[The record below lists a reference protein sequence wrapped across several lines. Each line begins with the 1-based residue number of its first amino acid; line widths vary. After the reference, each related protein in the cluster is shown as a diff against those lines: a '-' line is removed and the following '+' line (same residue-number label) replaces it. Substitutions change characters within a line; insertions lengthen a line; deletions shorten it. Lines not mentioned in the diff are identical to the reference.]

1 MVLYK
6 TCKMSDYRIFVEKHP
21 EFQVEAK
28 SLLGELNENLQLELK
43 TLRLLNVYDLFGF
56 TPDLLEKSRYS
67 VFGEIVTDSV
77 TDSIDLDG
85 AKYIAVEYLPGQ
97 FDQRA
102 ASAVDCVHLIDPT
115 ARISI
120 KSSKL
125 LIVDSDASE
134 ETLEKIR
141 HYYIN
146 PVESRAKDLSKLAD
160 TEHAAVKPVPVLEGF
175 RNMSGDDLKAYC
187 KKMGLAMNADDL
199 AEVVKYFTE
208 EGRDPNETELRIL
221 DTYWSDHCRHTT
233 FTTELE
239 SIDVEDSFIKE
250 DIDGTM
256 ALYLRMRSETG
267 REKKGLNLMDMA
279 TIGAKYLRK
288 NGLLDD
294 LEVSEENNACSIF
307 IDVDVDGQTERWLLM
322 FKNETHN
329 HPTEIEPF
337 GGAATCLGG
346 AIRDPLSGRSY
357 VYQAMRVT
365 GAGDIYK
372 PVSETLPGKLPQKV
386 ITRKAAQGY
395 SSYGNQIGLAT
406 THVREIYH
414 EGYTAKRMEVGA
426 VVGAVKAGD
435 VRRES
440 PKAGDVVLMIG
451 GRTGRDGI
459 GGATGSSKEHTEESL
474 ETCGSE
480 VQKGNA
486 PEERKLERLFRRPEV
501 TRLIKKSNDFG
512 AGGVSVAI
520 GELADG
526 LDIYLDRVPVK
537 YSGMNSTEL
546 AISESQERMAV
557 VVEAKD
563 EEEFK
568 VLCHSENIEVTHVAE
583 VTDTARMRMFYGDKV
598 VVDLTRAFIDSAG
611 AKHYSKATIGAVED
625 RDPFFR
631 DVPGKNLKERM
642 FANLQDPNVTC
653 QKGLIEMFDSTIG
666 RSTVLMPFGGELQTT
681 ETQVSVQKLPVKG
694 YTDTAS
700 MMAFGFNP
708 DICDWSP
715 YHGAAYSFI
724 EACSKV
730 VAAGGHWETMRFSCQ
745 EYFERMT
752 ADPKVWGKPTAA
764 LLGALKMQKELGLAS
779 IGGKDSMSGSFETED
794 GTIHVPPTLI
804 AFGITPVK
812 ADKVISPELKWEG
825 DRLYLVKHTPL
836 ANKMP
841 DTEQLKR
848 NWNNIQK
855 KIEDGTIVAGWAV
868 GFGGVAEALCKMSF
882 GNAFGFDVNLPEDE
896 LFNLSYGS
904 IVVETD
910 GSALDFENAVEI
922 GTVTSGED
930 GNVRVNGTKLSIFE
944 MMDFN
949 ASLFEK
955 VYPAVSKPDFKR
967 LLPKGMEGVK
977 PFKAKKADLEYKGP
991 KVDKVI
997 AYLPVF
1003 PGTNC
1008 DYDSAKAFRKAG
1020 AEIRT
1025 SVFRNLSDKDV
1036 FESIAQM
1043 KKNIDECQILML
1055 SGGFS
1060 AGDEPDGSGKFIAN
1074 VLNNKDIAEAIEGL
1088 LSRGGL
1094 ILGICNGFQALV
1106 KSGLLPYG
1114 ELGKVT
1120 KDSPTLFRNDIN
1132 RHISQMV
1139 TTRVASTNSPWLRGM
1154 AIGDEYTIPVSHGE
1168 GKFVVSEELA
1178 RELFANGQV
1187 AFQYVDPLTDDPTM
1201 ESPYNPNGSYYA
1213 IEGIISRNGQILGK
1227 MGHSERYERN
1237 LLKNIE
1243 ADLEQPLFENAVR
1256 YFIG

>member
-1 MVLYK
+1 
-6 TCKMSDYRIFVEKHP
+6 MSNYRIFVEKHP

-146 PVESRAKDLSKLAD
+146 PVESRSKDLSKLAD

-557 VVEAKD
+557 VVGAKD

-568 VLCHSENIEVTHVAE
+568 ALCHSENIEVTHVAE

-836 ANKMP
+836 ADRMP

-868 GFGGVAEALCKMSF
+868 EFGGVAEALCKMSF
-882 GNAFGFDVNLPEDE
+882 GNAFGFDVNLSEDE

-1043 KKNIDECQILML
+1043 KKNIEDCQILML

-1187 AFQYVDPLTDDPTM
+1187 AFQYVDPLTDEPTM

>member
-1 MVLYK
+1 MA
-6 TCKMSDYRIFVEKHP
+6 DYRIFVEKKP
-21 EFQVEAK
+21 EFRVEAE
-28 SLLGELNENLQLELK
+28 SLRGELNENLQLNLK

-56 TPDLLEKSRYS
+56 TPELLEKTRYS

-77 TDSIDLDG
+77 TDSIDLSG
-85 AKYIAVEYLPGQ
+85 KKYIAVEYLPGQ

-102 ASAVDCVHLIDPT
+102 ASAVDCVHLIDPS
-115 ARISI
+115 AGISI

-125 LIVDSDASE
+125 LIADPDTSE

-141 HYYIN
+141 RYYIN
-146 PVESRAKDLSKLAD
+146 PVESRPKDLGKLAQ
-160 TEHAAVKPVPVLEGF
+160 TELADINPVPVLDGF
-175 RNMSGDDLKAYC
+175 NSMKPEELKEYRR
-187 KKMGLAMNADDL
+187 KMGLAMSEEDL
-199 AEVVKYFTE
+199 MEVIKYFTA

-239 SIDVEDSFIKE
+239 QLDVEESFIKE
-250 DIDGTM
+250 EIDGTLN
-256 ALYLRMRSETG
+256 LYLKMRKELG
-267 REKKGLNLMDMA
+267 RENKGLNLMDMA
-279 TIGAKYLRK
+279 TIGARYLRK
-288 NGLLDD
+288 EGKLDD
-294 LEVSEENNACSIF
+294 MEVSEENNACSIF
-307 IDVDVDGQTERWLLM
+307 IDVDVDGKTEKWLLM

-372 PVSETLPGKLPQKV
+372 PVSETIPGKLPQKV
-386 ITRKAAQGY
+386 ITRKAAHGY

-414 EGYTAKRMEVGA
+414 DGYTAKRLEVGA
-426 VVGAVKAGD
+426 VVGAVKAD
-435 VRRES
+435 HVRRET
-440 PKAGDVVLMIG
+440 PVPGDIVLMFG

-474 ETCGSE
+474 ESCGSE

-501 TRLIKKSNDFG
+501 TSLIKKSNDFG

-520 GELADG
+520 GELTDG
-526 LDIYLDRVPVK
+526 LDIYLDRIPVK

-546 AISESQERMAV
+546 AISESQERMSV

-563 EEEFK
+563 KEEFIRY
-568 VLCHSENIEVTHVAE
+568 CHEENIEVTHVAD
-583 VTDTARMRMFYGDKV
+583 VTDTGKMRMFNNGKV
-598 VVDLTRAFIDSAG
+598 VADLKRSFIDSAG
-611 AKHYSKATIGAVED
+611 ARHYAKATVGAVD
-625 RDPFFR
+625 GTDPFFR
-631 DVPGKNLKERM
+631 DIPGKTLKDKM
-642 FANLQDPNVTC
+642 FANMQDPNVTC
-653 QKGLIEMFDSTIG
+653 QKGLVEMFDSSIG

-681 ETQVSVQKLPVKG
+681 ETQVSVQKLPTDG

-708 DICDWSP
+708 DLSEWSP
-715 YHGAAYSFI
+715 YHGAAYSFV
-724 EACSKV
+724 EACSKI

-752 ADPKVWGKPTAA
+752 SDPKTWGKPAAA

-779 IGGKDSMSGSFETED
+779 IGGKDSMSGSFETD
-794 GTIHVPPTLI
+794 KGPIHVPPTLI

-812 ADKVISPELKWEG
+812 ADKVISPEFKWEE
-825 DRLYLVKHTPL
+825 DRLYLVRHTPL
-836 ANKMP
+836 QNRMP
-841 DTEQLKR
+841 DIGMLKN
-848 NWNNIQK
+848 NWNHVQE
-855 KIEDGTIVAGWAV
+855 KIEDGTIVAAWAV
-868 GFGGVAEALCKMSF
+868 GFGGVAEGLCKMSF
-882 GNAFGFDVNLPEDE
+882 GNAFGFDVNLGEED

-904 IVVETD
+904 IIVETD
-910 GSALDFENAVEI
+910 GSALDFPNAIEI
-922 GTVTSGED
+922 GKVTDGED
-930 GNVRVNGTKLSIFE
+930 GNVRINGTKISIFE
-944 MMDFN
+944 LMDFN
-949 ASLFEK
+949 ASLFDK
-955 VYPAVSKPDFKR
+955 VYPSTCRAGFDKVIPD
-967 LLPKGMEGVK
+967 GMEGIK
-977 PFKAKKADLEYKGP
+977 PYKAKKADLKYKGP
-991 KVDKVI
+991 AVDEVI

-1020 AEIRT
+1020 ATVRT
-1025 SVFRNLSDKDV
+1025 SVFRNLTDKDV
-1036 FESIAQM
+1036 FESIDEM
-1043 KKNIDECQILML
+1043 KKNIDECHILMI

-1074 VLNNKDIAEAIEGL
+1074 VLNNKTVAEAIENL
-1088 LSRGGL
+1088 IARGGL

-1114 ELGKVT
+1114 HLGMVT
-1120 KDSPTLFRNDIN
+1120 EDSPTLFRNDIN
-1132 RHISQMV
+1132 RHISQMAS
-1139 TTRVASTNSPWLRGM
+1139 TRVSTTNSPWLAGM
-1154 AIGDEYTIPVSHGE
+1154 SIGDVYSIPVSHGE
-1168 GKFVVSEELA
+1168 GKFVVSEDLA

-1187 AFQYVDPLTDDPTM
+1187 AFQYVDPLTDEPTM

-1213 IEGIISRNGQILGK
+1213 IEGIISKNGQILGK
-1227 MGHSERYERN
+1227 MGHSERYENN
-1237 LLKNIE
+1237 LLRNIQ
-1243 ADLEQPLFENAVR
+1243 ADLEQPLFANAVN
-1256 YFIG
+1256 YFKK